1 MIIFSEIFNG
11 MFLRFYK
18 HSNGC
23 YLRDYSWNREISRL
37 KFIGLR
43 PFMILLQ
50 KLDIFENQA

>member
-18 HSNGC
+18 HSNGY
-23 YLRDYSWNREISRL
+23 YLRDYSWNRKISRL

-43 PFMILLQ
+43 PFIRRPQ